1 MRPEAATHDA
11 APRGDHHEIH
21 HRRRLP
27 LLCRTLATPP
37 AAFAQKTE
45 AGETRHHRP
54 LHPRAGDTD
63 VDALAKFYAQAF
75 GMSETRRPVSQATFT
90 EIVLNSGSTP
100 ALAKA
105 STATPIVIA
114 TRGKDMPAGAMA
126 SLILEVPDM
135 DAAIARATAAGARLM
150 RPVAKSGEG
159 LSYAF
164 LTDPDGNQVELL
176 LRR

>member
-1 MRPEAATHDA
+1 MMPPTGESILKAIITAAC
-11 APRGDHHEIH
+11 
-21 HRRRLP
+21 
-27 LLCRTLATPP
+27 LCFAGIASQP
-37 AAFAQKTE
+37 AAFSQ
-45 AGETRHHRP
+45 ETGITVRSIRV
-54 LHPRAGDTD
+54 LATNAE
-63 VDALAKFYAQAF
+63 ALAKFYAQAF
-75 GMSETRRPVSQATFT
+75 GMSETRRPVESATFT

-100 ALAKA
+100 ELAKA

-126 SLILEVPDM
+126 ALILSVPDM
-135 DAAIARATAAGARLM
+135 DAAIARATAAGAKLM

-159 LSYAF
+159 LTYAF

>member
-1 MRPEAATHDA
+1 MMPPTGETIMKSIIAAACLCAATLA
-11 APRGDHHEIH
+11 A
-21 HRRRLP
+21 
-27 LLCRTLATPP
+27 PP

-45 AGETRHHRP
+45 AGETGITVRSVRV
-54 LHPRAGDTD
+54 LATD

-75 GMSETRRPVSQATFT
+75 GMSETRRPVQSATFN
-90 EIVLNSGSTP
+90 EVVLNSGSTP

-126 SLILEVPDM
+126 ALILEVPDM
-135 DAAIARATAAGARLM
+135 DAAIARATAAGAKLM

-164 LTDPDGNQVELL
+164 LTDPDGNQIELL